1 MNRSNGSWWG
11 GILVALGIL
20 LLLENLDILSI
31 GDAIR
36 NYWPALLILGGIWIL
51 VQSGPRLEQAPAA
64 AASSSGEHQVFG
76 DVNAQESTDFLNY
89 STVLGDARIGA
100 DSKQFRGG
108 TVSTV
113 FGDCTIDCSHATFAE
128 GEQSV
133 RVSGVFGD
141 LSVILPAGTVYALG
155 AHTLFGSIHAG
166 KVQRDGISS
175 TVSYRPPE
183 YDDTRNKVRLEISG
197 VFGDIEVHA

>member
-31 GDAIR
+31 GDAVR

-51 VQSGPRLEQAPAA
+51 VQSAPRVEPAPAA
-64 AASSSGEHQVFG
+64 AASSTGEHQVFG
-76 DVNAQESTDFLNY
+76 DVNAQESADYLKY
-89 STVLGDARIGA
+89 STVFGDARIDA

-108 TVSTV
+108 AVSSV
-113 FGDCTIDCSHATFAE
+113 LGDCTIDCSHAAFAD

-141 LSVILPAGTVYALG
+141 MSVILPPGTIYALG

-183 YDDTRNKVRLEISG
+183 YDGARNKVRLELSA